1 VWLLVGLGNPGRKY
15 ERNRHNVGFRVIDE
29 LERRHALGGFRTK
42 FGGEAAAGMLSI
54 GGRNHKAVL
63 LKPME
68 FMNLSGFA
76 VQRAVQFHD
85 IEPERIVVI
94 HDEIDIDFGRL
105 KLKAGGGHGGHNGL
119 RSIIEQLGSNAF
131 LRVRVGV
138 GKPGPNQGA
147 GAAPA
152 GTPANAAAS
161 RDRRVAGHVLSDF
174 PSSLE
179 AQADDLVRDAASAT
193 EAIVDRG
200 IEAAMNEFH
209 TRKVDSLPEENRA

>member
-1 VWLLVGLGNPGRKY
+1 MWLLVGLGNPGRKY
-15 ERNRHNVGFRVIDE
+15 ERNRHNVGFRVVDE

-42 FGGEAAAGMLSI
+42 FGGEAAAGMLQI
-54 GGRNHKAVL
+54 GGRPHKAVL

-138 GKPGPNQGA
+138 GKPGPNQSAGGNA
-147 GAAPA
+147 GA
-152 GTPANAAAS
+152 PANAAAS
-161 RDRRVAGHVLSDF
+161 RDRRVAGYVLSDF
-174 PSSLE
+174 PAVLE
-179 AQADDLVRDAASAT
+179 PQVEDLLRDAASAT
-193 EAIVDRG
+193 EAIVARG
-200 IEAAMNEFH
+200 LAVAMNEFNN
-209 TRKVDSLPEENRA
+209 RKPDSLPEEHRA

>member
-29 LERRHALGGFRTK
+29 LERQHGLGGFRAK
-42 FGGEAAAGMLSI
+42 FGGEVAAGMLSI
-54 GGRNHKAVL
+54 GGRHHKAVL
-63 LKPME
+63 LKPLE

-76 VQRAVQFHD
+76 VQRAAQFHD
-85 IEPERIVVI
+85 IEPERIVVV

-119 RSIIEQLGSNAF
+119 RSMIEQLGSNAF

-138 GKPGPNQGA
+138 GKPGPEQSTGA
-147 GAAPA
+147 AAAPA
-152 GTPANAAAS
+152 NAAS
-161 RDRRVAGHVLSDF
+161 RDRRVAGYVLSDF
-174 PSSLE
+174 PSELE
-179 AQADDLVRDAASAT
+179 PRVEELVRTAASAV

-200 IEAAMNEFH
+200 MEAAMNEFH
-209 TRKVDSLPEENRA
+209 APKSDSLPGEIRA

>member
-54 GGRNHKAVL
+54 AGRHHKAVL

-85 IEPERIVVI
+85 IEPEHIVVI

-105 KLKAGGGHGGHNGL
+105 KLKAAGGHGGHNGL

-138 GKPGPNQGA
+138 GKPGPNQSASTA
-147 GAAPA
+147 GA
-152 GTPANAAAS
+152 PANAAAS

-174 PSSLE
+174 PGSLE
-179 AQADDLVRDAASAT
+179 PLVDELVRDAASAT
-193 EAIVDRG
+193 EAIVARG
-200 IEAAMNEFH
+200 LEAAMNEFH